1 MFQEILLPMTLGF
14 VIFLFGMKAMELA
27 LHQSVGR
34 HLQTVLERMTSTPLH
49 GMLIGT
55 ATTAVL
61 QSSTAV
67 TVMTIGLVNAGLIT
81 FPRTLGIILG
91 TNIGT
96 CLTTELIGLNI
107 SRFAWPL
114 LLVSAAIW
122 LVTVLVREIGL
133 GQRLF
138 GARSIRI
145 GSGISGTSTAGGDW
159 VRPLR
164 SGSVIAGGFALLL
177 VGMALMQSVGPAV
190 EASGMFH
197 AFLSRAEDSVLWG
210 IAAGAILTAAVHS
223 GAAVIAIIMGL
234 AAALALPVPIGIAIV
249 LGANIGTCV
258 TALLVSFS
266 GSKSGRFV
274 AWSHVLLNVGGAALF
289 APFTGELQAAAS
301 WFGAAPAAQIAHA
314 QTIFNI
320 ACSLIALPLC
330 YLPMIRR
337 LAVR

>member
-1 MFQEILLPMTLGF
+1 MFHEILLPMTLGF
-14 VIFLFGMKAMELA
+14 VIFLFGLKAMELA

-34 HLQTVLERMTSTPLH
+34 HLHTVLERMTSTPLH
-49 GMLIGT
+49 GLLVGT

-67 TVMTIGLVNAGLIT
+67 TVMTIGLVNAGLLT

-107 SRFAWPL
+107 SRLAWPL
-114 LLVSAAIW
+114 LAASIALW
-122 LVTVLVREIGL
+122 LVTALFREIGL
-133 GQRLF
+133 GQLLF
-138 GARSIRI
+138 GARSVRI
-145 GSGISGTSTAGGDW
+145 GSGAAGTLPGGRW
-159 VRPLR
+159 FGPLR

-190 EASGMFH
+190 EASGMFGT
-197 AFLSRAEDSVLWG
+197 FLSRAEDSVLWG

-223 GAAVIAIIMGL
+223 GAAVIAIVMGL
-234 AAALALPVPIGIAIV
+234 ATTLALPVPIGIAIV
-249 LGANIGTCV
+249 LGANVGTCV
-258 TALLVSFS
+258 TALLVSLG

-274 AWSHVLLNVGGAALF
+274 AWSHVLLNMGGAALF

-301 WFGAAPAAQIAHA
+301 WFGTSPAAQIAHA

-320 ACSLIALPLC
+320 ACSLLALPLC
-330 YLPMIRR
+330 YLPLLRR
-337 LAVR
+337 MTVR